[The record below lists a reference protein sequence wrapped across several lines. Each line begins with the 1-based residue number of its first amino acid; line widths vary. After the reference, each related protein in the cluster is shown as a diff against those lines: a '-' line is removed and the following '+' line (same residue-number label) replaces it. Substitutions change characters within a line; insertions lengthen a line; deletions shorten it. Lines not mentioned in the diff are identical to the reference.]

1 MCSSDLS
8 MEPVAFCE
16 VEAHRAS
23 NTRLLPLIY
32 ELLDENGVERCE
44 IACVVVGRGP
54 GSFTGVR
61 IAMACAKGISQ
72 ARGTALVGVS
82 SLDAVAWGAW
92 LAGVRGSLAVVADA
106 MCREVYPVRFRL
118 GEGGIKRLEADRV
131 LAATVAAEELASGA
145 SAGLQLAGDAH
156 YCRHGRDHLHRHPD
170 GDVRAL
176 PACPQTTDRKSV
188 V

>member
-1 MCSSDLS
+1 MNKRSRS
-8 MEPVAFCE
+8 
-16 VEAHRAS
+16 S
-23 NTRLLPLIY
+23 NTRLLPLID

-118 GEGGIKRLEADRV
+118 GEGGIK
-131 LAATVAAEELASGA
+131 
-145 SAGLQLAGDAH
+145 
-156 YCRHGRDHLHRHPD
+156 
-170 GDVRAL
+170 
-176 PACPQTTDRKSV
+176 KS
-188 V
+188 